1 MYHPAIQ
8 ITKPAVLE
16 RIAFMTTIT
25 ESKIELFGGSLPP
38 LEDIYKLAVTV
49 NSSQAA
55 KSAFAEQAQCSK
67 DALASGIALSILG
80 NHTKAVDT
88 LAKAKD
94 RKEKHIFLAESLRHL
109 GKFDE
114 ALQNLD
120 KAASK
125 GADSLHINLE
135 KVNTLRL
142 AGRIE
147 DAVKQLKACAN
158 FEKASAQYHYVLAR
172 CQEANGLYD
181 EAMDNYRTAIE
192 IEPNHSKA
200 LFHLAYSC
208 DLRGDEDAAID
219 YYKQLLTQQPTYVNA
234 LLNLAVLYED
244 ADEYD
249 KADKCID
256 QVLSHHPNHPRAIL
270 FKKDVKSSKTML
282 YDEEDEK
289 NKTRKSQILETPISD
304 FELSVR
310 SRNCLKK
317 MNLYT
322 IGDLLNITE
331 AELLSYKNFGE
342 TSLTEIKHILN
353 SRGLSLGMAI
363 EEKLGQATFNDSDE
377 EIDSELLNKNIEEL
391 QLSVRA
397 RKCLLNLDIKTT
409 GDMVSKTEAEL
420 LGCKNFGMTSL
431 VEIKKVLNSMGLNLR
446 QLD

>member
-1 MYHPAIQ
+1 
-8 ITKPAVLE
+8 
-16 RIAFMTTIT
+16 MTAIT
-25 ESKIELFGGSLPP
+25 EFGIELFGGSLPP
-38 LEDIYKLAVTV
+38 LENIYKLAVV
-49 NSSQAA
+49 ANSSQASKA
-55 KSAFAEQAQCSK
+55 EFAEQAQNSK
-67 DALASGIALSILG
+67 DTLASGIAMSILG
-80 NHTKAVDT
+80 DHTQAADT

-94 RKEKHIFLAESLRHL
+94 CKEKHIFLAESFKHL

-114 ALQNLD
+114 ALKNLD
-120 KAASK
+120 KAAAK
-125 GADSLHINLE
+125 GADSLYINLE
-135 KVNTLRL
+135 KANTLRH

-147 DAVKQLKACAN
+147 DAMEQIKACAN
-158 FEKASAQYHYVLAR
+158 FEKASTQYHYVLAR
-172 CQEANGLYD
+172 CQEAYGSYD
-181 EAMDNYRTAIE
+181 EAVDNYKTAIE
-192 IEPNHSKA
+192 IEPNNCKA

-219 YYKQLLTQQPTYVNA
+219 YYKELLAQQPAYVNA

-244 ADEYD
+244 AGEYD
-249 KADKCID
+249 KATKCID
-256 QVLSHHPNHPRAIL
+256 QVLAHHPSHTRAIL
-270 FKKDVKSSKTML
+270 FKKDVESSKTML
-282 YDEEDEK
+282 YDEEVEKDE
-289 NKTRKSQILETPISD
+289 TRRSKILQTPISD

-353 SRGLSLGMAI
+353 SKGLNLGMAL
-363 EEKLGQATFNDSDE
+363 EEKLGHAIFLDSDE

-409 GDMVSKTEAEL
+409 GDLVSKTEAEL

-431 VEIKKVLNSMGLNLR
+431 VEIKKVLDSMGINLR